1 MEVFPKNRAL
11 QRIAQQILQ
20 SLRQGPQSPYQLI
33 DAQDGSLPEF
43 LQVWQTLQ
51 EQGLLRVAQGKASLT
66 PQGEQTAEG
75 LRPAEGVRC
84 PHCAGTGYRLAPF
97 HQEVLKR
104 YRALIR
110 HRPPA
115 TEAYDQG
122 YIDPE
127 GVMRRL
133 AFIHERGDLNGTW
146 LFIVGDDDLLSL
158 AAALTGLPKHI
169 TVVDIDQRIVDFIN
183 QTARAQG
190 LPIEAA
196 VYDVQQAFPAH
207 WQGHYDLFIT
217 DPVETLPGLELFLSR
232 GVSTLKGPGS
242 AGYFGLTTLEASRK
256 KWLAIQEMI
265 HRMGFV
271 ITDIRRRFNV
281 YPDEGETNFFR
292 YQEKLPIVQKLGLQV
307 DYNWY
312 TSALYRIEAVKTP
325 RPVIT
330 GPRIIDEQVY
340 KDEESWA
347 TPK

>member
-1 MEVFPKNRAL
+1 MTLFSDRYRERL
-11 QRIAQQILQ
+11 AQQILQ
-20 SLRQGPQSPYQLI
+20 ALRQGPQSPYRLI

-43 LQVWQTLQ
+43 LEVWQTLQ
-51 EQGLLRVAQGKASLT
+51 RHGLLRLEDGKASLT
-66 PQGEQTAEG
+66 PQGEAVAAKWQPTQG
-75 LRPAEGVRC
+75 LRC
-84 PHCAGTGYRLAPF
+84 PHCAGTGYRLLPF
-97 HQEVLKR
+97 HQEVLAR

-110 HRPPA
+110 QRPPA
-115 TEAYDQG
+115 TEAFDQG

-127 GVMRRL
+127 GVVRRL
-133 AFIHERGDLNGTW
+133 AFIHERGDLNGTRI
-146 LFIVGDDDLLSL
+146 FIVGDDDLLSI
-158 AAALTGLPKHI
+158 AAALTGLPEHI

-183 QTARAQG
+183 RVAREHH

-207 WQGHYDLFIT
+207 WQGHFDLFVT

-232 GVSTLKGPGS
+232 GVSTLKGIGC

-256 KWLAIQEMI
+256 KWLAIQKMI
-265 HRMGFV
+265 HRMGLV
-271 ITDIRRRFNV
+271 ITDIRRQFNV

-312 TSALYRIEAVKTP
+312 TSALYRIEAVETP
-325 RPVIT
+325 RPVVT

>member
-1 MEVFPKNRAL
+1 MKVFPQERSL
-11 QRIAQQILQ
+11 QRIVHQILQ
-20 SLRQGPQSPYQLI
+20 SLRQGPQSPYRII

-51 EQGLLRVAQGKASLT
+51 EKGWIRMVQGKAVLT
-66 PQGEQTAEG
+66 AQGEKAAAGLPPVEG
-75 LRPAEGVRC
+75 IRC
-84 PHCAGTGYRLAPF
+84 PHCAGTGYRLSPF
-97 HQEVLKR
+97 HQEVLQR
-104 YRALIR
+104 YRALVR

-115 TEAYDQG
+115 AEDYDQG

-127 GVMRRL
+127 GVVRRL
-133 AFIHERGDLNGTW
+133 AFIHERGDLNGARI
-146 LFIVGDDDLLSL
+146 FIVGDDDLLSL
-158 AAALTGLPKHI
+158 AAALTGLPAHI

-183 QTARAQG
+183 RTAQAHNF
-190 LPIEAA
+190 PIEATT
-196 VYDVQQAFPAH
+196 YDVQQAFPTR

-217 DPVETLPGLELFLSR
+217 DPVETLAGLELFLSR
-232 GVSTLKGPGS
+232 GVSTLKGPGC

-256 KWLAIQEMI
+256 KWLAIQKMI

-281 YPDEGETNFFR
+281 YPDEGDRNFFR

-312 TSALYRIEAVKTP
+312 TSALYRIEAVETP
-325 RPVIT
+325 RPVVT
-330 GPRIIDEQVY
+330 GPRVIDEQVY